1 MKTRRLVA
9 LFTLVL
15 ILSSTFGFVNA
26 QDGLTIGAQVQAMTV
41 GVEETAYEPGDS
53 VEISG
58 NAGSLANVSI
68 MVFDGHTYILD
79 LNVTAEEDGEYDV
92 EFDLPED
99 AENGTYTVT
108 VSTDGESLQTIF
120 YVMFQ
125 DLEELAENLI
135 AQAED
140 SQENLEGIFEELEE
154 GGIDIPSGANESYTL
169 GVAALAVALAHFEA
183 GNYTEAGDHAYD
195 AVLLFGDVFKQ
206 VQDLVLVETS
216 DGDDGDVDEDVEADE
231 GEPQGLNGIRIALE
245 RAYAY
250 WEKLNET
257 VTNFWED
264 SYDVSEIREVL
275 DAAETVL
282 DESGEHVTEGNF
294 TAAREDFMRVRS
306 VLGRINGLLKSTI
319 KAHKENQAEQF
330 MEQFQRR
337 IQNMKGTIARI
348 QDKLDGVNAQNF
360 QNTLNRTAEKLQR
373 LRGRLSEDDLE
384 DILDELDDAV
394 EEVEDDLDELDGRG
408 FSAQIKNL
416 NKVEAK
422 IRALNRTAE
431 RLRERGWNT
440 TDTDQELEDA
450 DDLWEELKEMLEEGE
465 TESVKEF
472 LEDMEDRFED
482 LKDELKENL
491 KENRRIT
498 TAQRKAEEAISS
510 IQRRVQE
517 RKHNFD
523 ELREEIASLTEKATA
538 LSGRGMNVSDIQA
551 YLSLAR
557 EKLGEA
563 LEQTDLASDASQGL
577 AREVENLIDKV
588 EDLIEDFLGTLG
600 ETGSSETGETGRNR
614 LGIVGDDDDDEPD
627 DEEPPEEGTNSTTA
641 VTTG

>member
-26 QDGLTIGAQVQAMTV
+26 QDGLTIGAQVQARTV
-41 GVEETAYEPGDS
+41 GVEETTYEPGDS

-68 MVFDGHTYILD
+68 MVFDGYTYILD
-79 LNVTAEEDGEYDV
+79 LNVTAEEDGEYVV

-108 VSTDGESLQTIF
+108 VSTDGESLQTKF

-135 AQAED
+135 SQAED
-140 SQENLEGIFEELEE
+140 SQENVEDIFEELED
-154 GGIDIPSGANESYTL
+154 GGINIPSGANESYNL
-169 GVAALAVALAHFEA
+169 GVEALEAALAHFED

-206 VQDLVLVETS
+206 VQDLVPVETS

-294 TAAREDFMRVRS
+294 TAAREDFTRVRS

-360 QNTLNRTAEKLQR
+360 QNTLNSTAEKLQR

-482 LKDELKENL
+482 LKDELKERL

-510 IQRRVQE
+510 IQRRFQE

-588 EDLIEDFLGTLG
+588 EDLIEDFLETLG

>member
-15 ILSSTFGFVNA
+15 ILFSTFGFVNA
-26 QDGLTIGAQVQAMTV
+26 QEGLTLGAQVQAIMV
-41 GVEETAYEPGDS
+41 GVEETTYEPGDS

-68 MVFDGHTYILD
+68 MVFDGYTYILD
-79 LNVTAEEDGEYDV
+79 LNVTAEEDGEYEV

-108 VSTDGESLQTIF
+108 ASTDGESLQTNF
-120 YVMFQ
+120 YVMVQ

-135 AQAED
+135 SQAED
-140 SQENLEGIFEELEE
+140 SQENVEDIFEGLEDS
-154 GGIDIPSGANESYTL
+154 GIDIPSGANENYTL
-169 GVAALAVALAHFEA
+169 GVAALAVALAHFED

-195 AVLLFGDVFKQ
+195 AVLLFGDAFEH
-206 VQDLVLVETS
+206 VQDLVPVETS
-216 DGDDGDVDEDVEADE
+216 DGDDDDDDGDEADE
-231 GEPQGLNGIRIALE
+231 GPQGLNEIKMALE

-257 VTNFWED
+257 VPRFEED
-264 SYDVSEIREVL
+264 GYDISKIRKVL
-275 DAAETVL
+275 DEAETVL
-282 DESGEHVTEGNF
+282 DESGEHVAEGNF
-294 TAAREDFMRVRS
+294 TAAHEDFTRARS
-306 VLGRINGLLKSTI
+306 VLGRINGLLQSTI
-319 KAHKENQAEQF
+319 KAHKEKQAEQF

-337 IQNMKGTIARI
+337 IQNMNGTIARI
-348 QDKLDGVNAQNF
+348 QDRLEGVKSQNF

-384 DILDELDDAV
+384 DVLDELDDAV
-394 EEVEDDLDELDGRG
+394 EEVEDDLDELNGEG

-422 IRALNRTAE
+422 IRTLNRTAE
-431 RLRERGWNT
+431 RLRDRGWDT
-440 TDTDQELEDA
+440 TDTDQELADA
-450 DDLWEELKEMLEEGE
+450 DDLLEDLKDMLEEGE

-472 LEDMEDRFED
+472 LEDVEDRFED
-482 LKDELKENL
+482 LKDELKERL
-491 KENRRIT
+491 KENRQIT
-498 TAQRKAEEAISS
+498 TAQWSAEGAISS
-510 IQRRVQE
+510 IQRRFQE

-523 ELREEIASLTEKATA
+523 ELREELASLTEKVAA
-538 LSGRGMNVSDIQA
+538 LSGRGMNVSDVQA

-557 EKLGEA
+557 EKLSEA
-563 LEQTDLASDASQGL
+563 LEQTDLATEVSVDL
-577 AREVENLIDKV
+577 ADEVERLIDKAM
-588 EDLIEDFLGTLG
+588 DLIEDFLETLG
-600 ETGSSETGETGRNR
+600 ENGSFEADDTGRNR
-614 LGIVGDDDDDEPD
+614 LGIVGDDDDVE
-627 DEEPPEEGTNSTTA
+627 PEEGTNSTTA

>member
-26 QDGLTIGAQVQAMTV
+26 QDGLTIGAQVEAMTV

-68 MVFDGHTYILD
+68 MVFDGYTYILD
-79 LNVTAEEDGEYDV
+79 LNVTAEEDGEYVV

-108 VSTDGESLQTIF
+108 VLTDGESLQTHF
-120 YVMFQ
+120 YVMVQ

-135 AQAED
+135 SQAED
-140 SQENLEGIFEELEE
+140 GQENIEDIFEELEE
-154 GGIDIPSGANESYTL
+154 DGIDIPPGANESYNL
-169 GVAALAVALAHFEA
+169 GVAVLEAALAHFED
-183 GNYTEAGDHAYD
+183 GNYTEAGDYAFS
-195 AVLLFGDVFKQ
+195 AVPLFGAAFEQ

-216 DGDDGDVDEDVEADE
+216 DVDDGDEDEDEDAE
-231 GEPQGLNGIRIALE
+231 GEPQGLNGISIALE

-250 WEKLNET
+250 WRKLNET
-257 VTNFWED
+257 VTRFGED
-264 SYDVSEIREVL
+264 GNDISEIREVL
-275 DAAETVL
+275 DDAKIVL
-282 DESGEHVTEGNF
+282 DESGEHVVEGNF
-294 TAAREDFMRVRS
+294 TAAREDFTRVRS
-306 VLGRINGLLKSTI
+306 VLGRINGLLKRTI

-337 IQNMKGTIARI
+337 IQNMNGTIARI

-482 LKDELKENL
+482 LKDELKERL

-510 IQRRVQE
+510 IQRRFQE

-563 LEQTDLASDASQGL
+563 LEQTDLASDASQDL
-577 AREVENLIDKV
+577 AREVEILIDKV
-588 EDLIEDFLGTLG
+588 EDLIEDFLETLG
-600 ETGSSETGETGRNR
+600 ETGSFETGETGRNR

>member
-9 LFTLVL
+9 LFTIVL

-26 QDGLTIGAQVQAMTV
+26 QDGLTIGAQVEAMTV
-41 GVEETAYEPGDS
+41 GVEETTYEPGDS

-68 MVFDGHTYILD
+68 MVFDGYTYILD
-79 LNVTAEEDGEYDV
+79 LNVTAEEDGEYVV
-92 EFDLPED
+92 EFDLSED

-108 VSTDGESLQTIF
+108 VSTDGESLQAIF
-120 YVMFQ
+120 YVMVQ

-135 AQAED
+135 SQAED
-140 SQENLEGIFEELEE
+140 SQENIEDIFEDLEE
-154 GGIDIPSGANESYTL
+154 DGIDIPSGANENYTL
-169 GVAALAVALAHFEA
+169 GVAALAVALAHFED

-195 AVLLFGDVFKQ
+195 AVLLFGAAFEL
-206 VQDLVLVETS
+206 VQDLVPAETP
-216 DGDDGDVDEDVEADE
+216 DGDDDEGVEADE

-257 VTNFWED
+257 VTNFRED
-264 SYDVSEIREVL
+264 GYDVSEIREVL
-275 DAAETVL
+275 DAAKTVL
-282 DESGEHVTEGNF
+282 DESGEHVMEGNF
-294 TAAREDFMRVRS
+294 TAAREDFTRVKS

-319 KAHKENQAEQF
+319 KTRKENQAEQF

-337 IQNMKGTIARI
+337 IQNMNGTIARI

-360 QNTLNRTAEKLQR
+360 QNTLNNTAEKLQR

-422 IRALNRTAE
+422 IRTLNRTAE

-450 DDLWEELKEMLEEGE
+450 DDLWKELKEMLEEGE

-523 ELREEIASLTEKATA
+523 ELKEEIVSLTRKATA

-588 EDLIEDFLGTLG
+588 EDLIEDFLEILG
-600 ETGSSETGETGRNR
+600 EPGSSETGETRRNR